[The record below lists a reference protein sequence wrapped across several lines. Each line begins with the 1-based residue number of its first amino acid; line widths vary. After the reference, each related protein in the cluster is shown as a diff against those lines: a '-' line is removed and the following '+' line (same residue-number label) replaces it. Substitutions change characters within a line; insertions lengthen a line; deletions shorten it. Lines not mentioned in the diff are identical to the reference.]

1 MDKKDIK
8 SNKNNKTVESE
19 NQGFFQNLFSSLF
32 GSKSPEAELKR
43 RLKYIAKD
51 FSKTKYHAYYRT
63 ATIEATPN
71 LAKLFY
77 DIYKIISPA
86 QLLFHSNPNLNAFKH
101 QIINYSLTDHQMEL
115 LGHFDE
121 KKIQEMAHQVAFDKL
136 KMQVES
142 DLDEF
147 CSGFDDNRV
156 NKIENLYKAFVT
168 FRDFCS
174 FDFFMVLKKFNS
186 SLQEN
191 LFTEVPQFSKI
202 NAEYVVDDLK
212 DFSTIAYPISDDTIV
227 WSDLFD
233 YLKSKHANEIVGLNN
248 WKKIVAKIRSI
259 QSSSA
264 FDLMIR
270 HITRKPNYQVTL
282 PSPVASVT
290 EPYLTKIRDDTKK
303 VLSNISMNMKH
314 SMANS
319 ISEQIFGKK
328 EIKALRYYVPA
339 ACDALAKKNLPV
351 FKYSEPLN
359 YLKAFIT
366 ENVKTDIREYYDVVV
381 IRGQWDAQL
390 SAPLS
395 NAYQELLK
403 ISDEISKFDNSMS
416 ETGPSGI
423 KIKTLLPKTSHD
435 SGAENIIKRLVGD
448 ANDEARSFLVTSTQD
463 LVTIGRLMKQLIEDY
478 LKQKPVLVGNWH
490 ELEKYID
497 KPMKEFSIGIYK
509 KIYLFVQ
516 LMQQYLSN

>member
-1 MDKKDIK
+1 
-8 SNKNNKTVESE
+8 
-19 NQGFFQNLFSSLF
+19 
-32 GSKSPEAELKR
+32 
-43 RLKYIAKD
+43 
-51 FSKTKYHAYYRT
+51 
-63 ATIEATPN
+63 
-71 LAKLFY
+71 
-77 DIYKIISPA
+77 
-86 QLLFHSNPNLNAFKH
+86 
-101 QIINYSLTDHQMEL
+101 
-115 LGHFDE
+115 
-121 KKIQEMAHQVAFDKL
+121 
-136 KMQVES
+136 
-142 DLDEF
+142 
-147 CSGFDDNRV
+147 
-156 NKIENLYKAFVT
+156 
-168 FRDFCS
+168 
-174 FDFFMVLKKFNS
+174 
-186 SLQEN
+186 
-191 LFTEVPQFSKI
+191 
-202 NAEYVVDDLK
+202 
-212 DFSTIAYPISDDTIV
+212 
-227 WSDLFD
+227 
-233 YLKSKHANEIVGLNN
+233 
-248 WKKIVAKIRSI
+248 
-259 QSSSA
+259 
-264 FDLMIR
+264 
-270 HITRKPNYQVTL
+270 
-282 PSPVASVT
+282 
-290 EPYLTKIRDDTKK
+290 
-303 VLSNISMNMKH
+303 
-314 SMANS
+314 MANS